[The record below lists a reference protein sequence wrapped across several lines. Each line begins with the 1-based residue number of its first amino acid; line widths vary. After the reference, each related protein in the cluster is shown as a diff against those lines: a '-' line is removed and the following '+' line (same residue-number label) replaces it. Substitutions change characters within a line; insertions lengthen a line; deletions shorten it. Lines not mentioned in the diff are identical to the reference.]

1 MDTLTIM
8 LVEDDPVTVQAF
20 VQYADTL
27 EDIEIVC
34 TCSSAA
40 EAIAAISDYLPH
52 AVILDLELQHGAG
65 SGLDV
70 LHGIKNAQLSIKP
83 FILITQSIQAKLFM
97 LRLVSLVLTIFY
109 TNGKAAI
116 QRSTQ

>member
-65 SGLDV
+65 SGLNV
-70 LHGIKNAQLSIKP
+70 LTALRMRSSVSSLLSWSLQL
-83 FILITQSIQAKLFM
+83 IQAKLFT